1 MGTVFSMSPGEA
13 IQRVK
18 DGNERFLSGQKKYGS
33 GTGKERLTELTGG
46 QAPYATILSCS
57 DSRVPPEHIFDAGFG
72 DLFICRNAG
81 NIIDEVTL
89 GSIEYA
95 AAHTGCPLLIV
106 MGHENCGA
114 CGATIAHY
122 KDPHHYETHNVDD
135 IVRRIMPAVVEM
147 KQFIADQNFVNQ
159 VVLSNVKNVCR
170 QVVQRSTLLKGFI
183 EKGEYKIIG
192 AYYQLST
199 GKVSFVS

>member
-1 MGTVFSMSPGEA
+1 MGTGFSMSPEEA
-13 IQRVK
+13 LQKIK
-18 DGNERFLSGQKKYGS
+18 AGNERFLSGQKKHGS
-33 GTGKERLTELTGG
+33 GTGRERLEELISG

-106 MGHENCGA
+106 MGHESCGA

-122 KDPHHYETHNVDD
+122 KNPDHHETHNVDD
-135 IVRRIMPAVVEM
+135 IVRRIMPAVIEM
-147 KQFIADQNFVNQ
+147 KDQAGDPSFANK
-159 VVLSNVKNVCR
+159 VVLTNVKNVCR
-170 QVVQRSTLLKGFI
+170 NVLQRSPLLKQFVDS
-183 EKGEYKIIG
+183 EKYRIVG

-199 GKVSFVS
+199 GKVNFVS